1 MRDDMLRAQS
11 QHEDLKKKLQQ
22 MELVVSDMKN
32 KEELAREEL
41 QKEKVS
47 SSMWDF
53 NGLLIM
59 CYALQKL
66 QLTYLQ
72 ILFNHLQLR

>member
-47 SSMWDF
+47 SSM
-53 NGLLIM
+53 
-59 CYALQKL
+59 
-66 QLTYLQ
+66 
-72 ILFNHLQLR
+72 